1 MPEIEP
7 IQALPVALRIKAWPG
22 ETVYSFASR
31 LERSLHASKG
41 VIGHLA
47 YLEVTRSTGKR
58 ATAKQTTERMVKLCE
73 AMCVVPAGTLN
84 VSMKNLPFASHL
96 CSECVGDLGAEY
108 LWTGG
113 RCTCAIHNRW
123 TGPGPSPKRPSRF
136 EPHPPA
142 DEAEL
147 NVSQAVVDADLRI
160 EALQT
165 AGRVTGLLIDEVL
178 HRVDS
183 ARSQIHRDFSRPEDL
198 PTVAAVLATITDP
211 EVQTAVLDEAV
222 PFSQRYARLAAA
234 LKTAVPAYTP
244 GLCDQVW
251 LLLRPT
257 AVWVRTMLL
266 GLPPV
271 DSFEPTL
278 TPAPS
283 MTLSAPREPLEPFSH
298 SMRCLQTVGKDD
310 NQWWQ
315 DRYMLVQPSRD
326 PAFLLICD
334 NGHVQRTEKGHARRF
349 KTEAFH
355 CTICTGQ
362 RVVAGINSLADT
374 VPSLTLE
381 WDQDANGQ
389 LTPYM
394 VSRASNKKVG
404 WICPEGH
411 HYSAYIANRTLQGS
425 GCPECAARAFL
436 PGRDDFA
443 TVHPELAALWDY
455 TANGNLTPGGT
466 SAKSQTVKVHLRCH
480 KGHPFARTPAD
491 LDRFDGRC
499 QTCVGRILIPG
510 VNDLA
515 TVRPDIASWWHPT
528 KNGHLT
534 PDMVK
539 PGSELVV
546 WWQCDDGHAFPAMVA
561 YRCNQKKRTCPVD
574 TGHLLLSG
582 VNDIASKEPDLVKD
596 WDHTLN
602 GMDPI
607 QTVRGN
613 NEWWWTCRFGH
624 TKHATVVHRHNS
636 GGCSDC
642 AVENRVGQPKRSSS

>member
-7 IQALPVALRIKAWPG
+7 IHALPVALRIKAWHG

-47 YLEVTRSTGKR
+47 YLDVTRSTGKR
-58 ATAKQTTERMVKLCE
+58 ATAKQTTERMVTLCE

-96 CSECVGDLGAEY
+96 CSECVGDQGAEY
-108 LWTGG
+108 VWNGG
-113 RCTCAIHNRW
+113 RHTCAIHNQW
-123 TGPGPSPKRPSRF
+123 IGPAPAPTRPSRF
-136 EPHPPA
+136 EPHPA
-142 DEAEL
+142 GDVAVL
-147 NVSQAVVDADLRI
+147 AVSQAVVDADLRL

-165 AGRVTGLLIDEVL
+165 EGRVTRRLVDEVV

-183 ARSQIHRDFSRPEDL
+183 ERSQTHWDSSRPEDL

-211 EVQTAVLDEAV
+211 EVQTAVLDETV
-222 PFSQRYARLAAA
+222 PFTERYARLATA
-234 LKTAVPAYTP
+234 LAITVPACTP

-257 AVWVRTMLL
+257 AVWVRTTHL
-266 GLPPV
+266 GQPPV
-271 DSFEPTL
+271 DSFEPAL
-278 TPAPS
+278 TPAPT
-283 MTLSAPREPLEPFSH
+283 MAFSAPRHTLEPFSH
-298 SMRCLQTVGKDD
+298 SMSCLQTVGKDGD
-310 NQWWQ
+310 RWWQ
-315 DRYMLVQPSRD
+315 DRYMIVQPSGD

-334 NGHVQRTEKGHARRF
+334 DGHVQRTQKAHARRF
-349 KTEAFH
+349 RTEAFH

-362 RVVAGINSLADT
+362 RVVAGINSLGDVMPELA
-374 VPSLTLE
+374 LE
-381 WDQDANGQ
+381 WDQAANGD

-404 WICPEGH
+404 WICKEDH
-411 HYSAYIANRTLQGS
+411 HYPAYIANRTLQGT
-425 GCPECAARAFL
+425 GCPDCASRAFQ
-436 PGRDDFA
+436 PGIDDLA
-443 TVHPELAALWDY
+443 TVHPDLAALWDY
-455 TANGNLTPGGT
+455 TANGNLEPGGV
-466 SAKSQTVKVHLRCH
+466 SASSQTVKVHLRCRN
-480 KGHPFARTPAD
+480 GHPFVRTPAD
-491 LDRFDGRC
+491 LVRYDGRC

-515 TVRPDIASWWHPT
+515 TVRPDVASWWHPT
-528 KNGHLT
+528 RNGHVT
-534 PDMVK
+534 PGTVK

-574 TGHLLLSG
+574 TGHQLLIG

-596 WDHTLN
+596 WDHSLN
-602 GMDPI
+602 GTDPT
-607 QTVRGN
+607 QTLRGN
-613 NEWWWTCRFGH
+613 KKWWWTCRFGH
-624 TKHATVVHRHNS
+624 TKQARVANRRRS
-636 GGCSDC
+636 GGCPDC
-642 AVENRVGQPKRSSS
+642 AVENRLGQPKRGSS

>member
-7 IQALPVALRIKAWPG
+7 IHALPVALRIKAWPG

-47 YLEVTRSTGKR
+47 YLEVTRSTRKR
-58 ATAKQTTERMVKLCE
+58 ATAKQTTERMVNLCE

-183 ARSQIHRDFSRPEDL
+183 ARSQIHRGFSRPEDL

-411 HYSAYIANRTLQGS
+411 HYSAYIANRTLQGT
-425 GCPECAARAFL
+425 GCPDCAARAFL

-455 TANGNLTPGGT
+455 TANGNLTPGGV

-480 KGHPFARTPAD
+480 DGHPFARTPAD
-491 LDRFDGRC
+491 LDRYDGRC
-499 QTCVGRILIPG
+499 QTCVGRILITG
-510 VNDLA
+510 VNDLE
-515 TVRPDIASWWHPT
+515 TIRPDIASWWHRT

-574 TGHLLLSG
+574 TGHFLLSG
-582 VNDIASKEPDLVKD
+582 VNDIASKEPDLIKD
-596 WDHTLN
+596 WDHSLN
-602 GMDPI
+602 ATDPT
-607 QTVRGN
+607 QTVRGATA
-613 NEWWWTCRFGH
+613 WWWTCRFGH
-624 TKHATVVHRHNS
+624 SQQSTVARRHKS
-636 GGCSDC
+636 GGCTDC
-642 AVENRVGQPKRSSS
+642 AVEDRVGRP